1 MNSNFKFF
9 KNSEFLPVD
18 QFFHNVLYDKKYG
31 YYNSKQPFGKSGDFI
46 TAPKISNLFSEMIAI
61 WIISTWELFGKPKK
75 INVVELGPGDGS
87 LTKVLLEVFRK
98 FPRFNA
104 SKKIYLYEMSN
115 LLRKVQKKNIINKEV
130 KWINSLDNIKEGPV
144 IFFGNEFFDAIPIKQ
159 LKFQNN
165 FYYEKYYTRKFNSKI
180 KVIFKKVITSDIK
193 MIKSFKTLKNQKF
206 IEFPKKGLEILEKI
220 IKKILKLRGC
230 ILMIDYGY
238 LKSKNLDT
246 IQSVKNHKKNNVLK
260 NLGKADV
267 TSQVNFSLLK
277 EFFKKKKLRVKNTIS
292 QKEFLEKM
300 GILDRAEILSK
311 KMNFSEKTN
320 LYLRLKR
327 LLGKNLMGD
336 LFKVILAYKF
346 KNDKFL
352 GFK

>member
-180 KVIFKKVITSDIK
+180 KVIFKKVISSDIK

-206 IEFPKKGLEILEKI
+206 IEFP
-220 IKKILKLRGC
+220 
-230 ILMIDYGY
+230 
-238 LKSKNLDT
+238 
-246 IQSVKNHKKNNVLK
+246 
-260 NLGKADV
+260 
-267 TSQVNFSLLK
+267 
-277 EFFKKKKLRVKNTIS
+277 
-292 QKEFLEKM
+292 
-300 GILDRAEILSK
+300 
-311 KMNFSEKTN
+311 
-320 LYLRLKR
+320 
-327 LLGKNLMGD
+327 
-336 LFKVILAYKF
+336 
-346 KNDKFL
+346 
-352 GFK
+352 